1 MVEVRV
7 EKVLERP
14 GFARIVVAPAAE
26 PTAAPGIIF
35 RREGYQEPNL
45 GRRGWQVREEQLAPA
60 EIIGSPNGLAL
71 LVGPQVTRHLDP
83 APYLFEIPSL
93 RIHEHIFWP
102 DGIDVFD
109 GDLPPEVRHEEEPDA
124 DGGVS
129 QSQPTSRGEES
140 ATSGKDDPKNE
151 RAMHVAPA
159 VAPAAHTTSWT
170 RRLAH
175 SGAGLLLLL
184 VILAVASWFVF
195 PDLRSRLIAEWFGPI
210 VHPTPQKPPAAP
222 AESGKAESGKADS
235 GKADSGPVWPD
246 GTDSLSPVEVVQ
258 RAPSGEAVYAVAQR
272 RMRAGRY
279 EDALVLFEQAA
290 ERGSAVASTAL
301 ARMYDPNGFEPGK
314 PFHNPDSRTAASY
327 YKEAVA
333 HGDRD
338 AAPLREALRQRL
350 EKEAREGNGTAT
362 TALKDFWP

>member
-7 EKVLERP
+7 EKVSERL
-14 GFARIVVAPAAE
+14 GYARIVVTPAAE

-35 RREGYQEPNL
+35 RRESYQEPNL

-60 EIIGSPNGLAL
+60 EVVGSGNALVL
-71 LVGPQVTRHLDP
+71 LVGPQITRHLDP
-83 APYLFEIPSL
+83 APYLFEIPTL
-93 RIHEHIFWP
+93 HIHEHIFWP

-109 GDLPPEVRHEEEPDA
+109 GDLPPDVRPDEEPDPDTA
-124 DGGVS
+124 VDRSGS
-129 QSQPTSRGEES
+129 TSRTEEPVAS
-140 ATSGKDDPKNE
+140 AKNDPKE
-151 RAMHVAPA
+151 EPAARDSPTAAPA
-159 VAPAAHTTSWT
+159 GANAATSWT
-170 RRLAH
+170 RRLVY

-184 VILAVASWFVF
+184 VIVAVASWFAF
-195 PDLRSRLIAEWFGPI
+195 PNLRFGLTEQPI
-210 VHPTPQKPPAAP
+210 GFTANPPGPTTAPVEPGKVASEPA
-222 AESGKAESGKADS
+222 
-235 GKADSGPVWPD
+235 WPE

-279 EDALVLFEQAA
+279 EDALVLYEQAA

-314 PFHNPDSRTAASY
+314 PYRNPDSRTAASY

-333 HGDRD
+333 RGDVD
-338 AAPLREALRQRL
+338 AVPLREALRQRL
-350 EKEAREGNGTAT
+350 EKEAHEGNGTAAI
-362 TALKDFWP
+362 ALKDFWP